1 MLRNKVLSH
10 SEELKLKKELGVL
23 RNEAQCEFLQMKQLF
38 FNSHTTSST
47 QAQPPDSLHTLE
59 SSGLMEEATEGPC
72 GTSDTPQNRTSQ
84 MSAGSVSLLEFH
96 ADLLQSPPAS
106 LPQSALLLDI
116 PKTKSE
122 VSGSQG
128 TILIKGI
135 SEGRNSVS
143 LVLSPPGQKPSQ
155 KPAIAQLA
163 GTTKVV
169 SMSMRPQPPSKP
181 RSERPATRTRKF
193 IYKSKKESE
202 QVSEKE
208 AAERC
213 IRSSDNTDDSRNS
226 EDSGS
231 EQSHGKAPQ
240 KVKKKKR
247 RKQKDRSTHAPRT
260 PTDDRSSK
268 SQRST
273 MAPNSIHSVK
283 STTELLDEARGIV
296 GAEGAESQEDT
307 DPQQRDPEESVATTM
322 GLVRGRGRTVD
333 EIVASFQ
340 RGDSDMPSASDQ
352 MIKELMERVLG
363 DSYNTDNEEEKTV
376 ESEEREENI
385 SHVQTEGTPQ
395 RPPVRQSM
403 LWVKRET
410 PTPPRPAESPKVT
423 PGVYKIAHSLSER
436 ETDGDDSMV
445 SALPQN
451 VTYADVMTARGDTIA
466 PSQRPARVSLQ
477 NKTIQGLSPLA
488 TWAPKA
494 HADGYK
500 TIHHLC
506 TTPVSQ
512 ALPLELQLASR
523 VCHTSSQLSAPPQF
537 HQQRTALQH
546 IAAQPDRHRI
556 VNEGVPCVEVTES
569 DGKDCVGHL
578 PPQTSDSLADWQR
591 IAEYYVEKPRM
602 MLHGQATSLC
612 SNELKMFWHPAPP
625 KFSCSPAF
633 VKHKL
638 FPKYQATRNDLS
650 REELYGD
657 LQDLVESAC
666 DLTEMEPTTSVE
678 NVLSR
683 KFKSMI
689 DLRVTE
695 QSPQPS
701 IDEEQWKRPFS
712 APHLNPEPEAF
723 LKVSC
728 DFATVT
734 RELEVVR
741 QQLSSTVLAEET
753 HPQATPTVQQ
763 DADHQAP
770 AAGPNTEELT
780 PALSQSQLQYRRDRG
795 RVTLGE
801 PVRRGS
807 ISHSKKKVAKGSK
820 KLCPAKLAYI
830 HEKLQE
836 PPRTLIRSESV
847 CQLLPI
853 KPTTCLS
860 EEPPLP
866 LPLPRYPSLPLVLD
880 FESFA
885 ADQGGIPD
893 VLPPREWVRDI
904 WDAWF
909 DQFFPPLEESSSTSK
924 KESDSSKRAPSSS
937 LQSGALKKP
946 GEKVLMLD
954 EIQPLDWVDLS
965 LTLDQGL
972 TTGDLEGEVAK
983 LTQDI
988 AQQDRPSAFY
998 LCRRGA
1004 LQKKLGRLN
1013 QALEDLNAAISL
1025 EPYLLDAYWHRH
1037 SIYLLR
1043 NNQNSALDD
1052 LNFIIKHTKKHADAF
1067 KSKAEIYR
1075 VRGETIL
1082 AIINYT
1088 QAIKCRPED
1097 DDNYFKRAEMYE
1109 KRNEIQ
1115 LAMEDYAKT
1124 FTINPGRT
1132 DALLTHGLHYFHS
1145 CNWMVALSDFSLLLQ
1160 RDPSHAIA
1168 RTYRGRIYAKVGQY
1182 QEAIEDF
1189 SLAVHLDP
1197 NAWLAFYH
1205 RGCLLRKMMPDIAL
1219 QDLSISVLINDSQE
1233 NLSAFLHRGL
1243 LYTERQQWQQA
1254 VSDFE
1259 AVIKLDRSVALAHV
1273 ILGLIFML
1281 NMGQNYE
1288 AIQMFSNALRVDPT
1302 YIRGYICRAQAYRN
1316 VNDLKRALKDV
1327 TRAIHMKPDA
1337 QQLYIMRGQYLCDME
1352 QFDLATFCI
1361 QYAAEMNKALGSSPI
1376 QQAAVQSFLGNDAK
1390 AIACLEAATNNQ
1402 PSPPILIL
1410 LGKTQMKARKF
1421 MEAVESFRKALI
1433 LLSPNETNLYNVSEA
1448 AEVFYLTGLCYMALD
1463 LLLQAFDAFS
1473 NAVKINPDYAD
1484 AYHQRGLCRMRLQ
1497 QSESVQDFNRA
1508 LFINPNLFQV
1518 YLSRAAF
1525 YGAKGRYSKAIL
1537 NCNEAIKIQPKSVR
1551 VYLYRGALKFYLK
1564 VYKGAVEDLTMAL
1577 RIDKTCSFAYYNRGV
1592 CYQQLKE
1599 YELALRDYG
1608 IVLLLPSK
1616 KEIDLKVLINR
1627 ALLYVELSDHHNA
1640 LQDFKAAS
1648 LRSPEDATIYHALG
1662 VSHHRL
1668 GQLQESVEAYSQA
1681 MQISPFFLD
1690 AYVGR
1695 GNAYMDYGHTQA
1707 TKHAQRDFLSA
1718 LHLNPLCSNARICL
1732 AYNFQ
1737 VFGCFQRAWNQFTVA
1752 AEIDSKCWKAFE
1764 GRAVINLQM
1773 GNTYAAFQDINMALK
1788 HHPVSDQLLTN
1799 RGVINQFMGDKTNA
1813 MKDYQRA
1820 ISLNTKYALAFF
1832 NAANLYFYNRQFEQ
1846 ACEYYSRAFE
1856 LDPADE
1862 SAVLNRAITRALLRK
1877 VPEALQDFSEALR
1890 LNPYSSH
1897 VFFNRAN
1904 LYNCL
1909 RQYRNAEKDLSQAL
1923 VLQPN
1928 DALVYK
1934 LRADVRGHLGKTD
1947 QAMQD
1952 YRTAVELQEALEG

>member
-1 MLRNKVLSH
+1 
-10 SEELKLKKELGVL
+10 
-23 RNEAQCEFLQMKQLF
+23 MKQLF
-38 FNSHTTSST
+38 FNSHTTTST
-47 QAQPPDSLHTLE
+47 QDQPPDSLHTLE

-122 VSGSQG
+122 VSRSQG
-128 TILIKGI
+128 TTRIKGI
-135 SEGRNSVS
+135 SEGRNSVH
-143 LVLSPPGQKPSQ
+143 LVLSSPGQKPSQ

-181 RSERPATRTRKF
+181 RSERPATGTRMF

-202 QVSEKE
+202 QVSKKE
-208 AAERC
+208 AAERR
-213 IRSSDNTDDSRNS
+213 IRRSNFFSRCLALSSDNTDDSRNS

-231 EQSHGKAPQ
+231 EPSHGKAPQ

-247 RKQKDRSTHAPRT
+247 RNQKDRSTHAPRT

-283 STTELLDEARGIV
+283 STTELLEEARGIV
-296 GAEGAESQEDT
+296 GPEVAESQEDT
-307 DPQQRDPEESVATTM
+307 DPQQRHPEESVATTM

-333 EIVASFQ
+333 EIIASLQ

-363 DSYNTDNEEEKTV
+363 DSYNAENEEEKTV

-385 SHVQTEGTPQ
+385 SHVPTEDTPQ
-395 RPPVRQSM
+395 RSPVSQRM
-403 LWVKRET
+403 LWVKRDS

-423 PGVYKIAHSLSER
+423 SGVYKIAHSLSER

-445 SALPQN
+445 SALPQK

-537 HQQRTALQH
+537 HQQRAALQH

-556 VNEGVPCVEVTES
+556 LNEGVPREEVIES
-569 DGKDCVGHL
+569 DGKDCVSHL
-578 PPQTSDSLADWQR
+578 PSQTSDSLADWQR
-591 IAEYYVEKPRM
+591 IAEFYVEKPRM

-689 DLRVTE
+689 DLRVSE

-701 IDEEQWKRPFS
+701 IDEGQLKRPFS

-753 HPQATPTVQQ
+753 HPQVTPTVQQ
-763 DADHQAP
+763 EADHQAP

-795 RVTLGE
+795 RVMMAE
-801 PVRRGS
+801 PVRGGS
-807 ISHSKKKVAKGSK
+807 ISHSKRKVAKGGK

-885 ADQGGIPD
+885 SDQGGIPD

-909 DQFFPPLEESSSTSK
+909 DQLFPPLEESSSTSK

-983 LTQDI
+983 LTQAI
-988 AQQDRPSAFY
+988 AQQDRPSAFD

-1075 VRGETIL
+1075 VRGETTL

-1109 KRNEIQ
+1109 KRNEIL

-1132 DALLTHGLHYFHS
+1132 DALLTHGLQYFHS
-1145 CNWMVALSDFSLLLQ
+1145 CNWMVALSDFTLLLQ

-1197 NAWLAFYH
+1197 NDWLAFYH
-1205 RGCLLRKMMPDIAL
+1205 RGCLLRKRMPDISL
-1219 QDLSISVLINDSQE
+1219 QDLSTSVLINDSQE

-1243 LYTERQQWQQA
+1243 LYTERRQWQQA
-1254 VSDFE
+1254 VFDFE

-1273 ILGLIFML
+1273 NLGLIFML

-1288 AIQMFSNALRVDPT
+1288 AIRMFSNALRVDPT

-1316 VNDLKRALKDV
+1316 VNDLKRALKDL
-1327 TRAIHMKPDA
+1327 TRATHMKPDA

-1390 AIACLEAATNNQ
+1390 AIACLEAASNNRS
-1402 PSPPILIL
+1402 SPPILIL

-1448 AEVFYLTGLCYMALD
+1448 AEVFYLTGLCYMALA
-1463 LLLQAFDAFS
+1463 LLLQ
-1473 NAVKINPDYAD
+1473 
-1484 AYHQRGLCRMRLQ
+1484 
-1497 QSESVQDFNRA
+1497 
-1508 LFINPNLFQV
+1508 
-1518 YLSRAAF
+1518 
-1525 YGAKGRYSKAIL
+1525 
-1537 NCNEAIKIQPKSVR
+1537 
-1551 VYLYRGALKFYLK
+1551 

-1577 RIDKTCSFAYYNRGV
+1577 RIDKTCSFAHYNRGV

-1662 VSHHRL
+1662 VYHHRL

-1695 GNAYMDYGHTQA
+1695 GNACMDYGHTHA
-1707 TKHAQRDFLSA
+1707 TKQAQRDFLSA

-1737 VFGCFQRAWNQFTVA
+1737 VFGFFQRAWNQFTVA

-1799 RGVINQFMGDKTNA
+1799 RGVINQFMGDKANA

-1820 ISLNTKYALAFF
+1820 ISLNPKYALAFF

-1846 ACEYYSRAFE
+1846 ACEHYSQAFE
-1856 LDPADE
+1856 LDPEDE

-1904 LYNCL
+1904 LYSSL

-1923 VLQPN
+1923 LLQPN

-1934 LRADVRGHLGKTD
+1934 LRADVRGHLGLTD

>member
-1 MLRNKVLSH
+1 
-10 SEELKLKKELGVL
+10 
-23 RNEAQCEFLQMKQLF
+23 
-38 FNSHTTSST
+38 
-47 QAQPPDSLHTLE
+47 
-59 SSGLMEEATEGPC
+59 MEEAIEGPC

-116 PKTKSE
+116 PKTKSG
-122 VSGSQG
+122 VSRSQG
-128 TILIKGI
+128 TTRIKGI
-135 SEGRNSVS
+135 SEGRNSVH
-143 LVLSPPGQKPSQ
+143 LVLSSPGQKPFQ

-181 RSERPATRTRKF
+181 RSERPATGTRMF

-208 AAERC
+208 AAERR
-213 IRSSDNTDDSRNS
+213 IRRSNFFSRCLALSSDNTDDSRNS
-226 EDSGS
+226 EESGS
-231 EQSHGKAPQ
+231 EPSHGKAPQ
-240 KVKKKKR
+240 RVKKKKR
-247 RKQKDRSTHAPRT
+247 RNQKDRSTHAPRT

-283 STTELLDEARGIV
+283 STTELLEEARGIV
-296 GAEGAESQEDT
+296 GAEVAESQVDT
-307 DPQQRDPEESVATTM
+307 DPQQRHPEESVATTM

-333 EIVASFQ
+333 EIIASLQ

-363 DSYNTDNEEEKTV
+363 DSYNADNED
-376 ESEEREENI
+376 
-385 SHVQTEGTPQ
+385 TPQ
-395 RPPVRQSM
+395 SSPVPQRM
-403 LWVKRET
+403 LWVKRDS

-423 PGVYKIAHSLSER
+423 SGVYKIAQSLSER

-445 SALPQN
+445 SALPQK

-512 ALPLELQLASR
+512 ALPLELQVASR
-523 VCHTSSQLSAPPQF
+523 
-537 HQQRTALQH
+537 
-546 IAAQPDRHRI
+546 
-556 VNEGVPCVEVTES
+556 
-569 DGKDCVGHL
+569 
-578 PPQTSDSLADWQR
+578 
-591 IAEYYVEKPRM
+591 
-602 MLHGQATSLC
+602 TSLC

-666 DLTEMEPTTSVE
+666 DLTEMEPTTSV
-678 NVLSR
+678 
-683 KFKSMI
+683 
-689 DLRVTE
+689 
-695 QSPQPS
+695 
-701 IDEEQWKRPFS
+701 
-712 APHLNPEPEAF
+712 
-723 LKVSC
+723 VS
-728 DFATVT
+728 V
-734 RELEVVR
+734 ELEVVR

-753 HPQATPTVQQ
+753 HPPVTTTVQQ
-763 DADHQAP
+763 EADHQAP

-795 RVTLGE
+795 RVMMAE
-801 PVRRGS
+801 PVRGGS
-807 ISHSKKKVAKGSK
+807 ISHSKRKVAKGGK

-830 HEKLQE
+830 HQKLQE

-866 LPLPRYPSLPLVLD
+866 LPLSRYPSLPLVLD

-909 DQFFPPLEESSSTSK
+909 DQLFPPLEESSSTSK

-983 LTQDI
+983 LTQAI
-988 AQQDRPSAFY
+988 AQQDRPSAFD

-1075 VRGETIL
+1075 VRGETTL

-1109 KRNEIQ
+1109 KRNEIL

-1132 DALLTHGLHYFHS
+1132 DALLTHGLQYFHS
-1145 CNWMVALSDFSLLLQ
+1145 CNWMVALSDFTLLLQ

-1197 NAWLAFYH
+1197 NDWLAFYH
-1205 RGCLLRKMMPDIAL
+1205 RGCLLRKRMPDISL
-1219 QDLSISVLINDSQE
+1219 QDLSTSVLINDSQE
-1233 NLSAFLHRGL
+1233 NLRAFLHRGL
-1243 LYTERQQWQQA
+1243 LYTERRQWQQA
-1254 VSDFE
+1254 VFDFE

-1273 ILGLIFML
+1273 NLGLIFML

-1288 AIQMFSNALRVDPT
+1288 AIRMFSNALRVDPT

-1316 VNDLKRALKDV
+1316 VNDLKRALKDL
-1327 TRAIHMKPDA
+1327 TRATHMKPDA

-1390 AIACLEAATNNQ
+1390 AIACLEAASNNR

-1421 MEAVESFRKALI
+1421 MEAVESFRKALT

-1448 AEVFYLTGLCYMALD
+1448 AEVFYLTGLCYMALA

-1473 NAVKINPDYAD
+1473 NAVKMNPDYAD

-1497 QSESVQDFNRA
+1497 QSKSVQDFNRA

-1577 RIDKTCSFAYYNRGV
+1577 RIDKTCSFAHYNRGV

-1640 LQDFKAAS
+1640 LQDFKDAS

-1662 VSHHRL
+1662 VYHHRL

-1695 GNAYMDYGHTQA
+1695 GNACMDYGHTQA
-1707 TKHAQRDFLSA
+1707 TKQAQRDFLSA

-1737 VFGCFQRAWNQFTVA
+1737 VFGFFQRAWNQFTVA

-1799 RGVINQFMGDKTNA
+1799 RGVINQFMGDKANA

-1820 ISLNTKYALAFF
+1820 ISLNPKYALAFF

-1846 ACEYYSRAFE
+1846 ACEHYSQAFE
-1856 LDPADE
+1856 LDPEDE

-1904 LYNCL
+1904 LYSSL

-1923 VLQPN
+1923 LLQPN

-1934 LRADVRGHLGKTD
+1934 LRADVRGHLGLTD

>member
-1 MLRNKVLSH
+1 ISRFNNILSH
-10 SEELKLKKELGVL
+10 SEELKLKKELGAL
-23 RNEAQCEFLQMKQLF
+23 CNESQCEFLQMKQLF
-38 FNSHTTSST
+38 FNSHTSTST
-47 QAQPPDSLHTLE
+47 QAQPPDSLRTLE
-59 SSGLMEEATEGPC
+59 SSGLMEEATEGLC

-106 LPQSALLLDI
+106 LPQSAFLPDI

-122 VSGSQG
+122 VSKSQG
-128 TILIKGI
+128 TTRMKGI
-135 SEGRNSVS
+135 SEERNSVH
-143 LVLSPPGQKPSQ
+143 LVLSPPGQKPSP

-181 RSERPATRTRKF
+181 RSERPATGTRTF

-208 AAERC
+208 AAERRIQKSNFFSRC
-213 IRSSDNTDDSRNS
+213 QALSSDNTDDSRNS

-231 EQSHGKAPQ
+231 EQSHGNSPQ

-247 RKQKDRSTHAPRT
+247 REQKDRSTHTPRT
-260 PTDDRSSK
+260 STDDRTSK

-273 MAPNSIHSVK
+273 KAPNSIHSVK

-296 GAEGAESQEDT
+296 GAKGAESQEDT
-307 DPQQRDPEESVATTM
+307 DPQQRDPEESVAKAM

-333 EIVASFQ
+333 EIIASLQ

-363 DSYNTDNEEEKTV
+363 DSYNADNEEEKTA

-385 SHVQTEGTPQ
+385 VHVQTEGTQMSPVPQ
-395 RPPVRQSM
+395 RM

-410 PTPPRPAESPKVT
+410 PTPPRLVESPKVRS
-423 PGVYKIAHSLSER
+423 GVYKMAHSLSER
-436 ETDGDDSMV
+436 ETDCDDSMA
-445 SALPQN
+445 SAPPQK
-451 VTYADVMTARGDTIA
+451 VTYTDVMTARGDTIA

-477 NKTIQGLSPLA
+477 NKTIQSLSLLA

-494 HADGYK
+494 H
-500 TIHHLC
+500 
-506 TTPVSQ
+506 Q
-512 ALPLELQLASR
+512 ALPPELQLASR
-523 VCHTSSQLSAPPQF
+523 VCHTSSQLPAPPQF
-537 HQQRTALQH
+537 HQQRAALRH
-546 IAAQPDRHRI
+546 IAAQPERHRI
-556 VNEGVPCVEVTES
+556 VNEGVPCMEVTES
-569 DGKDCVGHL
+569 DGKDCVTHL

-602 MLHGQATSLC
+602 MLHGQA
-612 SNELKMFWHPAPP
+612 
-625 KFSCSPAF
+625 FSCSPAF

-689 DLRVTE
+689 DLRVNE

-701 IDEEQWKRPFS
+701 IDEEQLKRPLS
-712 APHLNPEPEAF
+712 APYLNPVPEAF

-728 DFATVT
+728 DFATIT

-753 HPQATPTVQQ
+753 PPQATPIVQQ
-763 DADHQAP
+763 EADHQAP
-770 AAGPNTEELT
+770 AAGPTTEELT
-780 PALSQSQLQYRRDRG
+780 PALSQSQFQYRKDRG
-795 RVTLGE
+795 RVMLGE
-801 PVRRGS
+801 PLMRGS
-807 ISHSKKKVAKGSK
+807 ISHSKKKVTKGGK

-853 KPTTCLS
+853 KPTTCPS

-866 LPLPRYPSLPLVLD
+866 LPLPRYSSLPLVLD

-909 DQFFPPLEESSSTSK
+909 DELFPPLEESSSTSK
-924 KESDSSKRAPSSS
+924 KESDSSKIAPSSS
-937 LQSGALKKP
+937 LQSGTLKKP
-946 GEKVLMLD
+946 GEKVLTLD
-954 EIQPLDWVDLS
+954 EIQALDWVDLS

-983 LTQDI
+983 LTQAI
-988 AQQDRPSAFY
+988 AQQDRASAFD

-1075 VRGETIL
+1075 VRGETTL

-1109 KRNEIQ
+1109 KRNEIL

-1132 DALLTHGLHYFHS
+1132 DALMTHGLQYFHS
-1145 CNWMVALSDFSLLLQ
+1145 CNWMVAL
-1160 RDPSHAIA
+1160 
-1168 RTYRGRIYAKVGQY
+1168 TYRGRIYAKVGQY

-1197 NAWLAFYH
+1197 NDWLAFYH
-1205 RGCLLRKMMPDIAL
+1205 RGCLLRKRMPDIAL
-1219 QDLSISVLINDSQE
+1219 QDLSTSVLINDSQE

-1243 LYTERQQWQQA
+1243 LYTERRQWQQA
-1254 VSDFE
+1254 VFDFE

-1273 ILGLIFML
+1273 NLGLIFML

-1288 AIQMFSNALRVDPT
+1288 AIRMFSNALRVDPT

-1316 VNDLKRALKDV
+1316 
-1327 TRAIHMKPDA
+1327 
-1337 QQLYIMRGQYLCDME
+1337 
-1352 QFDLATFCI
+1352 
-1361 QYAAEMNKALGSSPI
+1361 YAAEMNKALGSSPI

-1390 AIACLEAATNNQ
+1390 AIACLEAATNNR

-1421 MEAVESFRKALI
+1421 M
-1433 LLSPNETNLYNVSEA
+1433 
-1448 AEVFYLTGLCYMALD
+1448 
-1463 LLLQAFDAFS
+1463 AFDAFS
-1473 NAVKINPDYAD
+1473 NAVKINPDFAD

-1497 QSESVQDFNRA
+1497 QSKSVQDFNRA
-1508 LFINPNLFQV
+1508 LFINPDLFQV

-1577 RIDKTCSFAYYNRGV
+1577 RIDKTCSFAHYNRG
-1592 CYQQLKE
+1592 
-1599 YELALRDYG
+1599 ALRDYG

-1662 VSHHRL
+1662 VYHHRL

-1695 GNAYMDYGHTQA
+1695 GNACMDYGHTQA
-1707 TKHAQRDFLSA
+1707 TKQAQRDFLSA

-1799 RGVINQFMGDKTNA
+1799 RGVINQFMGDKANA
-1813 MKDYQRA
+1813 MKDYQGA
-1820 ISLNTKYALAFF
+1820 ISLNPKYALAFF

-1846 ACEYYSRAFE
+1846 ACEHYSRAFE

-1904 LYNCL
+1904 LYSSL
-1909 RQYRNAEKDLSQAL
+1909 RQYRHAEKDLSQAL
-1923 VLQPN
+1923 LLQPN

-1934 LRADVRGHLGKTD
+1934 LRADVRGHLGLTD
-1947 QAMQD
+1947 QAVHD